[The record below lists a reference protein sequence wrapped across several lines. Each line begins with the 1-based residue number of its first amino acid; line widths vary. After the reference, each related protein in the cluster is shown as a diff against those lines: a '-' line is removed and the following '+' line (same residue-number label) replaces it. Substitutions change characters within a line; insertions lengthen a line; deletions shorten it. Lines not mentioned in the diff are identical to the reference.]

1 MLVSLLFACAS
12 TAQPFAATFAAE
24 DVTTVQ
30 VVSERGDVRWIS
42 SDTLD
47 VHVSGALTGPTDD
60 LGDWSTELEGG
71 VLRVEVSPKGLAS
84 SELVLEGPPGVSVE
98 ITATSGQVWL
108 DGLTGSV
115 VVDAGT
121 LEGRALAV
129 HGRLTAAASVD
140 VEVTPG
146 TDGLTVE
153 VGATSRLAMPYGLEY
168 DVNIAC
174 DEGSSYTIDDL
185 GFEDWDEQ
193 DTTFSGQTGGATVD
207 VTVTVSNGT
216 LTVEELPEQASTEAP
231 AATR

>member
-1 MLVSLLFACAS
+1 MLVSMLLACVS
-12 TAQPFAATFAAE
+12 TAEPFAATFAAE

-30 VVSERGDVRWIS
+30 IVSDQGDVRWIS

-47 VHVSGALTGPTDD
+47 VHVSGALTGSADD
-60 LGDWSTELEGG
+60 LGAWSANLEGG

-84 SELVLEGPPGVSVE
+84 SELVLEGPPGVAVE
-98 ITATSGQVWL
+98 ITAVTGQVSL
-108 DGLTGSV
+108 DGLTGSA

-129 HGRLTAAASVD
+129 RGRLTAAASLD

-153 VGATSRLAMPYGLEY
+153 VGADSRLAMPYGLEY
-168 DVNIAC
+168 DVNISC

-193 DTTFSGQTGGATVD
+193 DESFSGQAGGGTVD
-207 VTVTVSNGT
+207 VTVVVAKGT
-216 LTVEELPEQASTEAP
+216 LSVEELPAQASTEAP

>member
-1 MLVSLLFACAS
+1 MLVSMLLACVP
-12 TAQPFAATFAAE
+12 TAEPFAATFAAE

-30 VVSERGDVRWIS
+30 IVSDQGDVRWIS

-47 VHVSGALTGPTDD
+47 VHVSGALTGSADD
-60 LGDWSTELEGG
+60 LGAWSANLEGG

-84 SELVLEGPPGVSVE
+84 SELVLEGPPGVAVE
-98 ITATSGQVWL
+98 ITAVTGQVSL
-108 DGLTGSV
+108 DGLTGSA
-115 VVDAGT
+115 VVDAGY

-153 VGATSRLAMPYGLEY
+153 VGADSRLAMPYGLEY
-168 DVNIAC
+168 DVNITC

-193 DTTFSGQTGGATVD
+193 DESFSGQAGGGTVD
-207 VTVTVSNGT
+207 VTVVVAKGT
-216 LTVEELPEQASTEAP
+216 LSVEELPAQASTEAP